1 MPVSPPETQ
10 FDGKPQ
16 APGFRGGEVDLPDPL
31 GVQPHIAPAGE
42 RASARSGE
50 EPEGRAQRPAHPAA
64 GERVGG
70 PLQGEGGGEGTP
82 ADACRRCSGAACGSG
97 EAQGTAA
104 VTQASV
110 HGY

>member
-1 MPVSPPETQ
+1 MVL
-10 FDGKPQ
+10 
-16 APGFRGGEVDLPDPL
+16 V
-31 GVQPHIAPAGE
+31 I
-42 RASARSGE
+42 